1 MLYFKIQDYEKDKYC
16 TPIRKKYDLL
26 LIVIEALQCILTDL
40 DPSSSN
46 NIRPN
51 SDLFFIL
58 HKNKFSRLFFIL
70 NNKIFSIKFPFTYT
84 LTEDGNKVK
93 NIYYK
98 DISIDL
104 GVVSYLR
111 EALTK
116 LSGLYDM
123 GTSYHI
129 NDINNLIYND
139 DESCNIELVY
149 KILNSLLIMEDGY
162 LRYDHDKTHE
172 NGKLHPLH
180 HYDIFYES
188 GNTFK
193 IGLTE
198 KIEVEN
204 LIDFVDTTTDC
215 HYIEG

>member
-70 NNKIFSIKFPFTYT
+70 NNKIFSIKFPSTYT